1 MILVTLHFLLG
12 RRNTFRDIK
21 GQIGIGKW
29 WAALFSVIVLL
40 MSLIAIFF
48 VMLSSFRVDFW
59 DHYEKFEQFHSFR
72 VKRLVLLLFFLTLA
86 ITQLFLL
93 LNYIRHMDLK
103 TKDCCFIGSG
113 LALSLLSIGI
123 LICLITL
130 LYYPDK

>member
-29 WAALFSVIVLL
+29 RAALFSVIVLL

-59 DHYEKFEQFHSFR
+59 DHYEKFERFHSFK
-72 VKRLVLLLFFLTLA
+72 VKRNIF
-86 ITQLFLL
+86 
-93 LNYIRHMDLK
+93 
-103 TKDCCFIGSG
+103 
-113 LALSLLSIGI
+113 
-123 LICLITL
+123 
-130 LYYPDK
+130 